1 MKTSLIWRERL
12 QENLKTLNEG
22 HRRVAVL
29 GVGHELRGDDAA
41 GLMVVRR
48 ITAASDHVMV
58 VEGGAAPENTTG
70 MLRTFH
76 PHVVILVDAAQ
87 LNCPPGTI
95 ACLSAA
101 DLDGLSASTHT
112 LPLDLLARYLT
123 HELGCIVVLIVI
135 QPAQNNLNS
144 RLSPAVEW
152 AVQSVSTALK
162 ELLG

>member
-1 MKTSLIWRERL
+1 MKTSLKWRDCL
-12 QENLKTLNEG
+12 QENLRTPNES

-41 GLMVVRR
+41 GLMVIRQIEPSER
-48 ITAASDHVMV
+48 VMV
-58 VEGGAAPENTTG
+58 IEGGPAPENTTG

-76 PHVVILVDAAQ
+76 PQVVILVDAAQ

-95 ACLSAA
+95 ACLSAE

-112 LPLDLLARYLT
+112 LPLDLLARYLM
-123 HELGCIVVLIVI
+123 HELGCVVVLVGI
-135 QPAQNNLNS
+135 QPAQNHLNTG
-144 RLSPAVEW
+144 LSPAVEW
-152 AVQSVSTALK
+152 AVQSVSSTLR